1 MFQKRIARLTAA
13 SRTALKLCLASTLLL
28 PFSASAADF
37 PTRQITIVVGYSPG
51 GANDLLAR
59 IVAEK
64 LTSTLGQPVVVENRP
79 SVASIVGAAY
89 VAKAKPDGYTLLMGA
104 SGPIIFN
111 HSLYTKL
118 PYGPQDFAPI
128 SLIGTFP
135 MVLLTQANN
144 PAKTVQELVNFSKA
158 NPDKSNYS
166 ASAASFQ
173 LITELFNNKT
183 GARFAHV
190 PYKGSN
196 DAITAVIANDVNM
209 SLVDTGPASRALQG
223 GRVKALAIT
232 SAERLPEMASI
243 PTMSELGI
251 DLKVSFWSGLLA
263 PAGTPAPI
271 LKQLQEEVAR
281 VLAMPDVI
289 KRIAALSIT
298 PKSNTPEEFAKL
310 IASEI
315 PLWKKVAQ
323 DNNIKPE

>member
-1 MFQKRIARLTAA
+1 MLLKRALSVALALMLAA
-13 SRTALKLCLASTLLL
+13 TVILPLKVM
-28 PFSASAADF
+28 AADF

-64 LTSTLGQPVVVENRP
+64 LTTTLGQPVVVENRP

-104 SGPIIFN
+104 SGPIVFN
-111 HSLYTKL
+111 HSLYAKL

-196 DAITAVIANDVNM
+196 DAITAIMAGDVTM

-223 GRVKALAIT
+223 GRVKAMAIT
-232 SAERLPEMASI
+232 SVERLPEMASI

-298 PKSNTPEEFAKL
+298 PKGNTPEEFAKL

-323 DNNIKPE
+323 DNNIKAE

>member
-1 MFQKRIARLTAA
+1 MSLTKVLRLA
-13 SRTALKLCLASTLLL
+13 LASTLAVTAML
-28 PFSASAADF
+28 PLETWAADF

-64 LTSTLGQPVVVENRP
+64 LTTTLGQPVVVENRP

-104 SGPIIFN
+104 SGPIVFN
-111 HSLYTKL
+111 HSLYAKL

-196 DAITAVIANDVNM
+196 DAITAIMSNDVTM

-232 SAERLPEMASI
+232 SSERLPEMASI

-271 LKQLQEEVAR
+271 LKQLQEEIAK

-289 KRIAALSIT
+289 KRISTLSIT
-298 PKSNTPEEFAKL
+298 PRGTTLDEFAKL

-323 DNNIKPE
+323 DNNIKAE